1 MSLKRRAKGKNKE
14 AVGGVK
20 YLGGIRPVF
29 TFTQERELVI

>member
-14 AVGGVK
+14 AVAGVK